1 MFGQQAAAP
10 AKPVPPPSAD
20 RNAFTFLDY
29 RLDIQLDTTQQRL
42 GVRGEITLRNDSAV
56 PQSLLAMQVSSS
68 LKWASI
74 RNNGTPLAFT
84 IAKLDSGIDHTSA
97 VNEAVVTLPQPVAP
111 GATLTLE
118 VAYQGLIPADATRLE
133 NLGMPSV
140 VARHSDF
147 DRISPDF
154 TVLRGVGYVIW
165 YPVAIEPALV
175 GEGNQVF
182 ERLGEWK
189 VRHQRS
195 SMRLKINAVGAS
207 EEVFHLV
214 GNDSIMNGT
223 VSESGRNQ
231 IITAETSFEHFG
243 MDVPVIAFLPGRVA
257 QSDLGSVLY
266 SRMTDDEAN
275 GYLKAAA
282 AVVPP
287 VSNGVKKRFTLVEL
301 PADYPAFESGTL
313 LLTPL
318 HPGAVAPMQAQLVHL
333 ITHTAFES
341 PRAWMNEGLAHY
353 SQLAWKSANE
363 GNKAVLDTLIDR
375 RPSLAIA
382 EMSADGSGARSLIN
396 SGDEVFYRVKAMY
409 VWWILR
415 GMVGEDV
422 LQRAVAAYHPA
433 EEKEAS
439 YFQKL
444 LEKEAKRDLGWFFDD
459 WVYRDRGL
467 PDFHI
472 LTVYPRAVLE
482 GGYVVTVTVEN
493 LGDAGAEVPVRVRWK
508 ESEAVERLVVK
519 AKDKATIRISAPLP
533 PVEVIVND
541 GSVPE
546 SDPLNNNFAI
556 PAAAPPK

>member
-1 MFGQQAAAP
+1 MFGQQAAPP
-10 AKPVPPPSAD
+10 AKPAPPPAAD

-29 RLDIQLDTTQQRL
+29 RLDLQLDTTQQRL
-42 GVRGEITLRNDSAV
+42 GARGEITLRNDSSV
-56 PQSLLAMQVSSS
+56 SQSLLAMQISSS

-74 RNNGTPLAFT
+74 RISGSPVAFAASK
-84 IAKLDSGIDHTSA
+84 IDSGIDHTSA
-97 VNEAVVTLPQPVAP
+97 VNEAVVALSQPVAP
-111 GATLTLE
+111 GAALTLE
-118 VAYQGLIPADATRLE
+118 VAYQGLVPADATRLE

-154 TVLRGVGYVIW
+154 TVLRGVGYVLW

-195 SMRLKINAVGAS
+195 SMRLKISALGAP
-207 EEVFHLV
+207 EEVFHLI
-214 GNDSIMNGT
+214 GGGSIMNGT
-223 VSESGRNQ
+223 AAESGGGR
-231 IITAETSFEHFG
+231 IFTAETSIEQFG

-257 QSDLGSVLY
+257 QSDLGAVLY

-287 VSNGVKKRFTLVEL
+287 VANGAKKRFTLVEL

-318 HPGAVAPMQAQLVHL
+318 RPGAGAPMQAQLVHL
-333 ITHTAFES
+333 MAHTAFDS
-341 PRAWMNEGLAHY
+341 PRVWMKEGLAHY

-363 GNKAVLDTLIDR
+363 GNKAVLDALIDR

-382 EMSADGSGARSLIN
+382 EMSADGSAARSLIH

-409 VWWILR
+409 VWWMLR

-422 LQRAVAAYHPA
+422 LQRAIAAYHPS

-439 YFQKL
+439 YFQRL
-444 LEKEAKRDLGWFFDD
+444 LEKESKRDLGWFFDD

-467 PDFHI
+467 PDLHI
-472 LTVYPRAVLE
+472 VSVYPRAVLE

-508 ESEAVERLVVK
+508 ESEAMERLVVK
-519 AKDKATIRISAPLP
+519 GKDKATIRITVPLP

-546 SDPLNNNFAI
+546 NDPTNNNFTV
-556 PAAAPPK
+556 PAAAPPR